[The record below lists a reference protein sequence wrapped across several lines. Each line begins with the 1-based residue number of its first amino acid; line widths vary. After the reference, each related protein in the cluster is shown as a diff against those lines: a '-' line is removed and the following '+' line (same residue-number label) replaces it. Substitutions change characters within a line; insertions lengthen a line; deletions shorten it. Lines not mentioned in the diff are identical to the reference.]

1 MSRVLSKNLFNF
13 KPSGAIDDDILAF
26 EAKMEEQ
33 HPGMAGALAA
43 KFKEL
48 SMKDDEASN
57 KEFVETLRG
66 MMNGQMA
73 VLCASPVY
81 VAAGEKT
88 VETELKVSTTH
99 DGEYD
104 VVIQVITPKVLQ
116 GKKNNAAFVYA
127 HGVLSFL

>member
-1 MSRVLSKNLFNF
+1 
-13 KPSGAIDDDILAF
+13 
-26 EAKMEEQ
+26 MEEQ

-73 VLCASPVY
+73 VLGASPLFA
-81 VAAGEKT
+81 AAGEKT
-88 VETELKVSTTH
+88 VETELKVPTTH

-104 VVIQVITPKVLQ
+104 VVVQVLTPKVLQ
-116 GKKNNAAFVYA
+116 GKKNKENIRGDFFTV
-127 HGVLSFL
+127 SRI